1 MTKTV
6 AVVDGVS
13 ISAQE
18 VESAAAEALTQL
30 EFRRT
35 QFEIEMKR
43 ERESAL
49 ENALDRILTS
59 RVLAVEAAKRRI
71 TIDELLEIEVNSAA
85 PPPSDEA
92 VVQFYHTNKAAFEG
106 SLLDHTA
113 SIRNYLRD
121 GHRQEVLDKF
131 LKDLKKSY
139 HAVSLAEPPRTTIPL
154 QGRPSKGPGLCTGN
168 ARRVFRFRMPVLP
181 RTLSH
186 TPADNGGIQTQA
198 SDRLSPVPPGIH
210 APTRAQGRRGFSLC
224 IRTGQILADARCD
237 IH

>member
-1 MTKTV
+1 MTKPV

-106 SLLDHTA
+106 SPLDHTA
-113 SIRNYLRD
+113 SIRNYLLPTLFARW
-121 GHRQEVLDKF
+121 
-131 LKDLKKSY
+131 
-139 HAVSLAEPPRTTIPL
+139 PPT
-154 QGRPSKGPGLCTGN
+154 GGPG
-168 ARRVFRFRMPVLP
+168 
-181 RTLSH
+181 
-186 TPADNGGIQTQA
+186 
-198 SDRLSPVPPGIH
+198 
-210 APTRAQGRRGFSLC
+210 
-224 IRTGQILADARCD
+224 
-237 IH
+237 

>member
-1 MTKTV
+1 MFDRVRKSPVILILFISCCATAHAQDSVTRPI

-71 TIDELLEIEVNSAA
+71 TIEELLEIEVNSAA

-92 VVQFYHTNKAAFEG
+92 VVQFYNANRAAFEG
-106 SLLDHTA
+106 SPGDHTA
-113 SIRNYLRD
+113 SIRNYLRAFEATLV
-121 GHRQEVLDKF
+121 R
-131 LKDLKKSY
+131 
-139 HAVSLAEPPRTTIPL
+139 VSRPVSQGPPR
-154 QGRPSKGPGLCTGN
+154 C
-168 ARRVFRFRMPVLP
+168 
-181 RTLSH
+181 LSM
-186 TPADNGGIQTQA
+186 
-198 SDRLSPVPPGIH
+198 VE
-210 APTRAQGRRGFSLC
+210 FSLEISPLARSGESSRMSC
-224 IRTGQILADARCD
+224 GVPASNRRETVGSMTILFVDC
-237 IH
+237 